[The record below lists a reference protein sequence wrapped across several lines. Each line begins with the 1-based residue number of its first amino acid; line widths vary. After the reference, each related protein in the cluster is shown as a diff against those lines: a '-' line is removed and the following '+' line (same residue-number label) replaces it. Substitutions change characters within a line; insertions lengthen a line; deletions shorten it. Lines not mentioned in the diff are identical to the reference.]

1 MNAYSSALALVVFVL
16 SAASAA
22 AQPVSF
28 QRQVRG
34 ILSDKCFRCHGPDV
48 AERQAGLRLDV
59 EADAKKVLE
68 SGVRAIVA
76 GKAAD
81 SEVVARITTA
91 DVDLKMPPDDS
102 GKTLSASEVDI
113 LQRWI
118 VQGAPWG
125 THWAFTEVQRPKLPE
140 ATDAA
145 ADVAEI
151 DQFVQARL
159 PGMGLKAADQADRV
173 ALIRRVTLDLNG
185 LPPTIAEVD
194 SFVADRS
201 PTAYQTVVQRLL
213 SSPRFGEHMARYWLD
228 AARYGDT
235 HGLHLDN
242 YREMWAYRDWVVN
255 AFNQNKPFD
264 VFTIEQL
271 AGDLLE
277 NPTDE
282 QLVAT
287 GFNRCHVTTSEGGS
301 IAEEVHVR
309 NVVDRVV
316 TTGTVFM
323 GLTLDCTR
331 CHDHKFDPLT
341 MKDFYSL
348 YAYFNSIDGAPL
360 DGNKKDP
367 APVLKVLTGQQKH
380 QIAELETKRAAAQ
393 QKLKQYLTS
402 IEYVE
407 PESPRAPILTAPT
420 EFVWVEDSVPQ
431 GAKAQ
436 GNTPWK
442 FVMAPAPVF
451 SGKVSSTR
459 TATGLSQHLFD
470 NAPEPLKVGADD
482 VFFCYVHLDPK
493 NPPKEIMLQW
503 NDGNWNHRAYWGG
516 DHIDWGEANT
526 VSRKRMADLPMVGEW
541 VRLEVP
547 AVDVG
552 FKPGAEVKG
561 WAFTQFDGTVH
572 WDKAGIISRTDQQP
586 LYDSFAEWQK
596 DQLSEQGK
604 SLPKN
609 VLAVL
614 TKPVDKRSADESKTL
629 TSYFLEFAYAASQNT
644 VAPLQKA
651 IKSADDDLNS
661 IRKSAPT
668 TLVFREKSEPK
679 AAHML
684 TRGEYDQKGEQV
696 ARAVPAVLPELPQ
709 DAPGNRLGLARWLTA
724 DNHPLTSRVTVNRI
738 WQQFFGTGLV
748 KTAEDFGSQGEA
760 PTHPLLLDW
769 LCAEFMKPQL
779 DGAQH
784 DWDVKHLVRLIVMSA
799 AYRQSANLTP
809 ADYEK
814 DPENRYLSRGPRFR
828 MDAEQLRDHA
838 LHIGGLLSEKM
849 GGPSVKPPQPDG
861 LWFAV
866 GYSGSNTVRF
876 KKDEGSDKVHR
887 RTLYTFI
894 KRTAPPPQMSTF
906 DAPSREACVVRRERT
921 NSPLQALLL
930 MNDPQYVECARGLA
944 ERSFSEAGPT
954 PAERAG
960 WMLQQ
965 AVLREPSE
973 TEVQGLVA
981 DYEANLADYK
991 ADPDSAMRLLQV
1003 GETKARG
1010 DVVPEEFAAWTMVG
1024 NLILNLDEVINK

>member
-1 MNAYSSALALVVFVL
+1 MNAYSAALALAISVVG
-16 SAASAA
+16 AASSPAE
-22 AQPVSF
+22 QISF

-34 ILSDKCFRCHGPDV
+34 ILSDKCFRCHGPDA

-59 EADAKKVLE
+59 EVDAKKLLE
-68 SGVRAIVA
+68 SGVRAIVP
-76 GKAAD
+76 GHSAD
-81 SEVVARITTA
+81 SELIARILTTDA
-91 DVDLKMPPDDS
+91 DLKMPPEDS
-102 GKTLSASEVDI
+102 GKTLTASEVDI

-118 VQGAPWG
+118 AQGAEWG
-125 THWAFTEVQRPKLPE
+125 RHWAFTEVQRPEVPVVSDS
-140 ATDAA
+140 TS
-145 ADVAEI
+145 VVTEI
-151 DQFVQARL
+151 DQFVRARL
-159 PGMGLKAADQADRV
+159 SQKGLTPGTEADRV
-173 ALIRRVTLDLNG
+173 SLIRRLTLDLNG
-185 LPPTIAEVD
+185 LPPTVAEVNA
-194 SFVADRS
+194 FVADES
-201 PTAYQTVVQRLL
+201 PQAYQTVVTRLL

-282 QLVAT
+282 QIVAT

-301 IAEEVHVR
+301 ITEEVHVR

-341 MKDFYSL
+341 MNDFYSL

-367 APVLKVLTGQQKH
+367 APILKVLTGQQKQ
-380 QIAELETKRAAAQ
+380 QIADLETQRDAAQ
-393 QKLKQYLTS
+393 RKLKQYLAS
-402 IEYVE
+402 IQYVE
-407 PESPRAPILTAPT
+407 PESPRARILAEPI
-420 EFVWVEDSVPQ
+420 EFVWVEDAIPA

-442 FVMAPAPVF
+442 FVQAPAPVF
-451 SGKVSSTR
+451 SGQSSSVR

-470 NAPEPLKVGADD
+470 NAPEPLKVGAGD
-482 VFFCYVHLDPK
+482 VFFCYVHLDAK

-503 NDGNWNHRAYWGG
+503 NDGSWNHRAYWGG
-516 DHIDWGEANT
+516 DHIDWGKNNS
-526 VSRKRMADLPMVGEW
+526 VSRKRMGDLPAVGEW

-547 AVDVG
+547 AADVG
-552 FKPGAEVKG
+552 FKPGNEIKG

-572 WDKAGIISRTDQQP
+572 WDKAGLVSRNDQQP
-586 LYDSFAEWQK
+586 LYDSFVQWHK
-596 DQLSEQGK
+596 DQVAAKGK

-609 VLAVL
+609 VRAVL
-614 TKPVDKRSADESKTL
+614 TKPTDKRTDDETQTL
-629 TSYFLEFAYAASQNT
+629 MDHFLEFAWVESQKT
-644 VAPLQKA
+644 VAPLQKEFKA
-651 IKSADDDLNS
+651 ADDSLNS

-668 TLVFREKSEPK
+668 TLVYREKKERT
-679 AAHML
+679 AAYML
-684 TRGEYDQKGEQV
+684 TRGEYDQKGKQV
-696 ARAVPAVLPELPQ
+696 TRAVPAVLPGLPQ
-709 DAPGNRLGLARWLTA
+709 GAPDNRLGLARWLTA

-748 KTAEDFGSQGEA
+748 KTSEDFGSQGEP
-760 PTHPLLLDW
+760 PTHPMLLDW

-799 AYRQSANLTP
+799 AYRQSAKLD
-809 ADYEK
+809 AAAYEM
-814 DPENRYLSRGPRFR
+814 DPENRFLSRGARFR

-838 LHIGGLLSEKM
+838 LHVGGLLSEKM

-876 KKDEGSDKVHR
+876 KKDEGRDKVHR

-894 KRTAPPPQMSTF
+894 KRTSPPPQMSTF

-944 ERSFSEAGPT
+944 EQSFSESGPT
-954 PAERAG
+954 PAERAK

-965 AVLREPSE
+965 AVLRQPSDA
-973 TEVQGLVA
+973 EVQGLVV
-981 DYEANLADYK
+981 DYKANLADYK
-991 ADPDSAMRLLQV
+991 ADPESAKRLLEV
-1003 GETKARG
+1003 GETKARA
-1010 DVVPEEFAAWTMVG
+1010 DIVPEELAAWTMVG

>member
-1 MNAYSSALALVVFVL
+1 MNAYSAALTLIISVV
-16 SAASAA
+16 AA
-22 AQPVSF
+22 APVAAQQVSF
-28 QRQVRG
+28 QRQVRS
-34 ILSDKCFRCHGPDV
+34 ILSDKCFRCHGPDA
-48 AERQAGLRLDV
+48 AERQAGLRLDL
-59 EADAKKVLE
+59 EDDAKKVLK
-68 SGVRAIVA
+68 SGVRAIVP
-76 GKAAD
+76 GKSAD
-81 SEVVARITTA
+81 SQLVARIVTTDA
-91 DVDLKMPPDDS
+91 DLKMPPQDS
-102 GKTLSASEVDI
+102 GQSLSAAEVDI
-113 LQRWI
+113 LRRW
-118 VQGAPWG
+118 VAQGAQWG
-125 THWAFTEVQRPKLPE
+125 THWAFTEVERPDVPGM
-140 ATDAA
+140 TDTAA
-145 ADVAEI
+145 EVTEI
-151 DQFVQARL
+151 DHFVRSRL
-159 PGMGLKAADQADRV
+159 LENRLTPGVDANRI

-185 LPPTIAEVD
+185 LPPTIAEVK
-194 SFVADRS
+194 SFVADTS
-201 PTAYQTVVQRLL
+201 PTAYETVVQRLL

-282 QLVAT
+282 QIVAT

-367 APVLKVLTGQQKH
+367 APVLKVLTGQQK
-380 QIAELETKRAAAQ
+380 QQVADLETKRATLQ
-393 QKLKQYLTS
+393 QELKQYLAS

-407 PESPRAPILTAPT
+407 PETPQAPIRSEPK
-420 EFVWVEDSVPQ
+420 EFVWVEDSVPS
-431 GAKAQ
+431 GAKSQ
-436 GNTPWK
+436 GNTPWN
-442 FVMAPAPVF
+442 FVQAPAPVF
-451 SGKVSSTR
+451 SGQSSSER

-470 NAPEPLKVGADD
+470 NAPEPLTIGADD
-482 VFFCYVHLDPK
+482 VFFCYVHLDAK

-503 NDGNWNHRAYWGG
+503 NDGSWNHRAYWGG
-516 DHIDWGEANT
+516 DHIDWGKANS
-526 VSRKRMADLPMVGEW
+526 VSRRRMADLPKLGEW

-547 AVDVG
+547 VADVG
-552 FKPGAEVKG
+552 FKPGAKVKG

-572 WDKAGIISRTDQQP
+572 WDKAGVVSKTDQQP
-586 LYDSFAEWQK
+586 LYDSFAAWQK
-596 DQLSEQGK
+596 DQLAAKRK

-614 TKPVDKRSADESKTL
+614 TKSADKRTEDEAKTL
-629 TSYFLEFAYAASQNT
+629 TNYFLEFGYVASHKT
-644 VAPLQKA
+644 VAPLQDDIK
-651 IKSADDDLNS
+651 KSADRLNE

-668 TLVFREKSEPK
+668 TLVFREKKEPK
-679 AAHML
+679 PAHML
-684 TRGEYDQKGEQV
+684 TRGEYEQKGQQV
-696 ARAVPAVLPELPQ
+696 SRAVPAVLPELPQ
-709 DAPGNRLGLARWLTA
+709 GAPSNRLGLARWLTA

-769 LCAEFMKPQL
+769 LCAEFMMPQL

-799 AYRQSANLTP
+799 AYRQSANLTS

-838 LHIGGLLSEKM
+838 LHVGGLLSERM

-944 ERSFSEAGPT
+944 ERSFSESGPT
-954 PAERAG
+954 PTERAA

-965 AVLREPSE
+965 AVLREPSA

-981 DYEANLADYK
+981 DYEANLADYQ
-991 ADPDSAMRLLQV
+991 ADPESAKRLLKV